1 MAKGWGKVKKRIKQK
16 VSARSIAK
24 RIKPRRLFSSSITN
38 IKIRDI
44 RRAVAA
50 PDSPLV
56 NLFASVRY
64 RYRKGVANSIWN
76 VIRASS
82 KGTAYWMDIIKEQ
95 IAKYGANRIA
105 DDWATEYFHSS
116 YNYEDSKAVEFITDQ
131 IKGESQLRMWED
143 EIMTDAFNNYK
154 NNADGDDPIK
164 SQPDAFNAEEAIILS
179 IRAHGLS
186 FTEKQIAEHRKNFD
200 LNYQTY
206 AEEYG
211 AAKGYEMAWEVYNQ
225 YLDFEKKVQNGW
237 KAPEPTQEQ
246 IEDWIRKGLL

>member
-1 MAKGWGKVKKRIKQK
+1 MAKGWGKTKKRIKQK

-24 RIKPRRLFSSSITN
+24 RIKPRRLFSTSITS
-38 IKIRDI
+38 IKVRDI

-56 NLFASVRY
+56 SLFAQVRD

-82 KGTAYWMDIIKEQ
+82 KGAAYWMDIIKEQ

-131 IKGESQLRMWED
+131 VKGESQLRMWED
-143 EIMTDAFNNYK
+143 EIMTDAFNRYK
-154 NNADGDDPIK
+154 ENADGDDPIK
-164 SQPDAFNAEEAIILS
+164 SQPDAFNVEDAIMLS
-179 IRAHGLS
+179 IKAHGLS
-186 FTEKQIAEHRKNFD
+186 FTEKQIAEQRKNFD
-200 LNYQTY
+200 LNYNIF
-206 AEEYG
+206 AEEFG
-211 AAKGYEMAWEVYNQ
+211 PTKGREMAWETFNQ
-225 YLDFEKKVQNGW
+225 YLEFEKKLQSGW

-246 IEDWIRKGLL
+246 IERWKKEGLL